1 MDLLVSALAFASVLA
16 TQQQLAPQHVGVAA
30 ALQGSYKGVKALV
43 TGEAEKMPEG
53 DYGSK
58 PSSMPEVRT
67 FGQVIAHIAEGQ
79 FDTCSKVSGLP
90 NPAQGRHLET
100 ELKTKAEFQKALADS
115 FAFCDKPFSETT
127 EDNALLTVRMQF
139 GPRAVELPRVSVLYG
154 VLAHTS
160 EMYGIGTVYLRA
172 KGLVPPA
179 SEPPARGRGASSVS
193 PAGQ

>member
-1 MDLLVSALAFASVLA
+1 MDAALAAVLLLSA
-16 TQQQLAPQHVGVAA
+16 ALAQQSSTPQRVGVAA
-30 ALQGSYKGVKALV
+30 ALQGSYAGVKTLV
-43 TGEAEKMPEG
+43 TGEAAKMPEV

-79 FDTCSKVSGLP
+79 FDTCARVRSVP
-90 NPAQGRHLET
+90 NPNQGKHLEQ
-100 ELKTKAEFQKALADS
+100 ELKGKAEFEKALADS
-115 FAFCDKPFSETT
+115 FAFCDEAFSATT
-127 EDNALLTVRMQF
+127 EENALLPVRMQL
-139 GPRAVELPRVSVLYG
+139 GPRTIEMPRVSVLYG

-179 SEPPARGRGASSVS
+179 SEPPAGRGR
-193 PAGQ
+193 

>member
-1 MDLLVSALAFASVLA
+1 MGSALPAIVVLYSALA
-16 TQQQLAPQHVGVAA
+16 QQPSAPQASGPTRVGAA
-30 ALQGSYKGVKALV
+30 AVLQASYNGLKGMV
-43 TGEAEKMPEG
+43 TGEAAKMPEA

-79 FDTCSKVSGLP
+79 FDACARVRGVANP
-90 NPAQGRHLET
+90 NQGRQLEQT
-100 ELKTKAEFQKALADS
+100 LKTKTEFEKALADS
-115 FAFCDKPFSETT
+115 FAFCDEAFSATT
-127 EDNALLTVRMQF
+127 DDNALQAVRMQF
-139 GPRAVELPRVSVLYG
+139 GPREIDMPRISALYG

-179 SEPPARGRGASSVS
+179 SEPRGSGRSGS
-193 PAGQ
+193 